1 MTDSGLEAG
10 AATWAERYETLRRYI
25 LEGQQRLQAQPLG
38 LALWMA
44 KGMAGW
50 MRQWAQLLEPTAAP
64 VSTPPRPR
72 SAQLGGPWQQPL
84 TVLLAQITLQH
95 LEPRMS
101 L

>member
-1 MTDSGLEAG
+1 MTDRGPAVG
-10 AATWAERYETLRRYI
+10 ATAWAERYETLRRYV
-25 LEGQQRLQAQPLG
+25 LEGQQRLQSQPLG

-50 MRQWAQLLEPTAAP
+50 MRQWRQLLEPASA
-64 VSTPPRPR
+64 SASALPRLR
-72 SAQLGGPWQQPL
+72 SAEAGSWPQPL

-95 LEPRMS
+95 LELGLS